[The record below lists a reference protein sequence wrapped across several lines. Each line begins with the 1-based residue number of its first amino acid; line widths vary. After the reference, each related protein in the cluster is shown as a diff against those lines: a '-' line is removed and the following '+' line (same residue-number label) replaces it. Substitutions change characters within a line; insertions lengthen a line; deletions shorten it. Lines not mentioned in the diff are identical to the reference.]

1 MKWQDIQ
8 VAYPNAWLVVEAI
21 HSHQE
26 DNLFV
31 PDDLAVV
38 ETCCNG
44 ADAFAAYRRRHR
56 ADPEREWL
64 FVHTS
69 RPHLRVEQ
77 RLWLGIGTRSRSSRS
92 M

>member
-21 HSHQE
+21 QSHQE

-56 ADPEREWL
+56 ANPEREWL

-77 RLWLGIGTRSRSSRS
+77 RPWLGIGMAIDESHSS
-92 M
+92 

>member
-1 MKWQDIQ
+1 MRWQDIQ

-21 HSHQE
+21 QSHQE

-38 ETCCNG
+38 ETCCDG

-56 ADPEREWL
+56 ANPEREWL

-69 RPHLRVEQ
+69 RQHLRVEQ
-77 RLWLGIGTRSRSSRS
+77 RPWLGMRMATDESHSS
-92 M
+92 